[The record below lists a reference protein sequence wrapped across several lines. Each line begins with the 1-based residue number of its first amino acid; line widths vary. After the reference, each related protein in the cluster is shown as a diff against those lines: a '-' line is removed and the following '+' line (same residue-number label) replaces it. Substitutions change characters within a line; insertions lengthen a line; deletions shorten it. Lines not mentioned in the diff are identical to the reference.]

1 MPIPEL
7 PTWQDCHELWSKK
20 RRKQEANQVPAALPQ
35 LPPPATGVR
44 PRLNL
49 PPLANPASCP
59 GGPGG
64 SSNVNST
71 VPRPPGPP
79 PHVMGG
85 AARTYDD
92 PMDLGGSVSPQTS
105 PP

>member
-20 RRKQEANQVPAALPQ
+20 RRKQEANQAPAVLPQ
-35 LPPPATGVR
+35 LPQPGPIVR
-44 PRLNL
+44 PRVNL
-49 PPLANPASCP
+49 PPMAASGP
-59 GGPGG
+59 SGPGG
-64 SSNVNST
+64 STNST
-71 VPRPPGPP
+71 LPRPPGPPP

-92 PMDLGGSVSPQTS
+92 PMDLGGSVSPLTS
-105 PP
+105 PRD